1 MARPKIV
8 VEGRDDDLFVA
19 FPIGLLYPRR
29 ELPIIL
35 VSGEGLAGFLSPV
48 GGLILYPSDRLSFTD
63 AFPSFMR
70 SNRFEIPNPAM
81 STQVHAVVSRS
92 GQWKKICFV
101 MNVLGNEIQVE
112 LNTNKI
118 PKSFTPSRKEWRI
131 ERCGV
136 ITQEGLIARG
146 EIVIARKPLPEN
158 LAESQDYV
166 LTLRR
171 ALKDTLLLQEL
182 GTVRAAEVERHGL
195 QTGRTGYLIYTARL
209 VEPGDEVFLATDG
222 ESPYFVFL
230 KSGDRFDFFFVSSTH
245 AEE

>member
-1 MARPKIV
+1 MTRPKIV
-8 VEGRDDDLFVA
+8 VEGRDGDLFVA
-19 FPIGLLYPRR
+19 LPIGLLYPSR

-48 GGLILYPSDRLSFTD
+48 GGLILYPSDRLRFPD

-81 STQVHAVVSRS
+81 SAQVHAVVSRS
-92 GQWKKICFV
+92 GQWKEICLV
-101 MNVLGNEIQVE
+101 MHVQGNEIRVE
-112 LNTNKI
+112 LSTNKI
-118 PKSFTPSRKEWRI
+118 SKSANPSRKEWRI

-136 ITQEGLIARG
+136 ITHEGLITHG
-146 EIVIARKPLPEN
+146 EIVIARKPSPEN
-158 LAESQDYV
+158 LAEGQDYV

-171 ALKDTLLLQEL
+171 ALKDTILLQEL

-209 VEPGDEVFLATDG
+209 VEPDDEVFLATDG

-230 KSGDRFDFFFVSSTH
+230 KGGDRFDLFFISSTH
-245 AEE
+245 AEN

>member
-1 MARPKIV
+1 MTRPKIV

-19 FPIGLLYPRR
+19 FPTGLLYPSR

-48 GGLILYPSDRLSFTD
+48 GGLILYPSDRLPFPD
-63 AFPSFMR
+63 AFPSFMQ

-81 STQVHAVVSRS
+81 GARVHAVVSRS
-92 GQWKKICFV
+92 GQWKEICFV
-101 MNVLGNEIQVE
+101 MHVLGNEIRVE
-112 LNTNKI
+112 LDTNKI
-118 PKSFTPSRKEWRI
+118 AKSAKPSRKWRI
-131 ERCGV
+131 EQCGE
-136 ITQEGLIARG
+136 ITQEGLITHG
-146 EIVIARKPLPEN
+146 EIVIARKPSPEN
-158 LAESQDYV
+158 LAEGQDYG

-230 KSGDRFDFFFVSSTH
+230 KRGDRFDLFFISSTY
-245 AEE
+245 AEG